1 MRHASRL
8 AGDDVVVGQDVAV
21 AADDDAGAEAVLD
34 AAPRSEE
41 IVGVAEEREERIAR
55 HLPPDDLLRRDV
67 DDGGD
72 RPLGDAAEVGEVA
85 GGADRPRRGDRR
97 SRGAAA
103 ICAPASVASRSLPA
117 TSRPAAKAREQDQA
131 EVNRPV
137 MKCSVLLRDVDAAA
151 AAVGRLRARHGQHAV
166 AQIRGDAI
174 RVNRNRK
181 LERAAE
187 AAVAALDAVVFL
199 TGVRSRRTP
208 AMREATVVVHRDRRG
223 RRGSRR
229 AAPR

>member
-1 MRHASRL
+1 MRDASRL

-41 IVGVAEEREERIAR
+41 VVGVAEEREERIAR

-85 GGADRPRRGDRR
+85 RRADGSGRGDRR
-97 SRGAAA
+97 PSGAAA

-117 TSRPAAKAREQDQA
+117 HEQAGREARDQDQCGS
-131 EVNRPV
+131 ES
-137 MKCSVLLRDVDAAA
+137 SVHDSFRICQLMMDAAP
-151 AAVGRLRARHGQHAV
+151 AAVGCLRAGDRQHAV
-166 AQIRGDAI
+166 AQIRGDASASTGTGSWNV
-174 RVNRNRK
+174 RLK
-181 LERAAE
+181 LPWP
-187 AAVAALDAVVFL
+187 
-199 TGVRSRRTP
+199 RSTR
-208 AMREATVVVHRDRRG
+208 
-223 RRGSRR
+223 
-229 AAPR
+229 